1 MVIGHSASMRIL
13 AIETS
18 CDETSAAV
26 CEGDGD
32 SVRILSNVVG
42 SQIATHE
49 RYGGVV
55 PELAARRHAEMII
68 PIVKKALALC
78 VDAIAVTYGPGL
90 MVSLTVGVETAKAL
104 SYASGLPIIGVNHIE
119 GHIYSVLAGGVVS
132 YGKNAE
138 SELTARFFSTPA
150 LALIVSGGDTGRMN
164 ISEELETMRP
174 ARRLIKLQKCLGFH
188 TQGDLKFQ
196 NWRKADGA
204 TLTIFRA
211 Q

>member
-1 MVIGHSASMRIL
+1 MRIL

-42 SQIATHE
+42 SQVATHE

-68 PIVKKALALC
+68 PIIKEALARAQEGYARPASRQTG

-90 MVSLTVGVETAKAL
+90 MVSLTVGVETAKAF
-104 SYASGLPIIGVNHIE
+104 SYVWGLPIIGVNHIE
-119 GHIYSVLAGGVVS
+119 GHIYSVLA
-132 YGKNAE
+132 
-138 SELTARFFSTPA
+138 
-150 LALIVSGGDTGRMN
+150 D
-164 ISEELETMRP
+164 
-174 ARRLIKLQKCLGFH
+174 
-188 TQGDLKFQ
+188 
-196 NWRKADGA
+196 
-204 TLTIFRA
+204 
-211 Q
+211 